1 VNDQQHI
8 AALIGADLDLTPQK
22 LLQQYLNTHG
32 FVRCE
37 PFQNFCADNGVLL
50 ESKEFIEV
58 LEADKLHS
66 YQEEEDQQGRCWY
79 PVLAEGY
86 VNNILPPDWSDDE
99 LAGINAPADPGEM
112 AGSTPFECEPCLIG
126 SDEIDMSDLPIEPSL
141 EDEPD
146 GPIDDLLDLNRDKPR
161 RRPMTARG
169 PGGVQAVESDVASG
183 KLLIESKKS
192 LPAAY
197 QLLLTETK
205 RQKTSGDK
213 PLQFT
218 RQQVI
223 QIATAI
229 KLASA
234 ALNAQT

>member
-1 VNDQQHI
+1 MNDQQHI

-32 FVRCE
+32 FVRYE

-50 ESKEFIEV
+50 ESGEFMEV
-58 LEADKLHS
+58 LEADKLHT

-86 VNNILPPDWSDDE
+86 VNNTLPPDWSDNE
-99 LAGINAPADPGEM
+99 LAGINAPADAGEL
-112 AGSTPFECEPCLIG
+112 AGSTPFECDPCLIG
-126 SDEIDMSDLPIEPSL
+126 SDEIDVSDLPIESFQ
-141 EDEPD
+141 DESD
-146 GPIDDLLDLNRDKPR
+146 GPIEDLLDLNRDRPR
-161 RRPMTARG
+161 RRPATARG
-169 PGGVQAVESDVASG
+169 PGGVQAVESDIASG
-183 KLLIESKKS
+183 KLLTESKKS

-197 QLLLTETK
+197 QLLLTEAK
-205 RQKTSGDK
+205 RQETSGDK

-234 ALNAQT
+234 VLNART